1 VGSVPTE
8 TRLRGFGSRGVFAIL
23 VVFAGAIV
31 GGPLLAAALVLVWAR
46 LSGTPFRALGFVRP
60 KSWTL
65 TIAGGAAF
73 GIVFKLVMKAVVM
86 PLLGAPAINAPYH
99 YLAGN
104 TAALPGMIATVLV
117 GAAFAEEVFFRGYLF
132 ERLEALLG
140 TSRGALAA
148 TLVVSATLFAAAH
161 YGGQGVPGVEQAAV
175 TGLVIGGVYAW
186 RKEIWTPMVIHAAF
200 DLTALA
206 LIYRDLEERVAHW
219 IFR

>member
-1 VGSVPTE
+1 VPTE
-8 TRLRGFGSRGVFAIL
+8 PRLRGFGPRGVFAIL

-60 KSWTL
+60 RNWTATL
-65 TIAGGAAF
+65 LGGSAF
-73 GIVFKLVMKAVVM
+73 GVVLKLVMKALVM

-104 TAALPGMIATVLV
+104 TAALPLMIATVLV
-117 GAAFAEEVFFRGYLF
+117 SAAFAEEVVFRGYLF
-132 ERLEALLG
+132 ERLGALLG
-140 TSRGALAA
+140 TSRAALAA
-148 TLVVSATLFAAAH
+148 TLLISAALFAAAH
-161 YGGQGVPGVEQAAV
+161 YGGQGLPGVEQAAV

-186 RKEIWTPMVIHAAF
+186 RKELWTPMVVHAAF
-200 DLTALA
+200 DLAALA
-206 LIYRDLEERVAHW
+206 LIYGDLEERVAHW

>member
-1 VGSVPTE
+1 MPTE
-8 TRLRGFGSRGVFAIL
+8 PRLRGFGPRGVFAIL

-60 KSWTL
+60 RNWTATL
-65 TIAGGAAF
+65 LGGSAF
-73 GIVFKLVMKAVVM
+73 GVVLKLVMKALVM

-104 TAALPGMIATVLV
+104 TAALPLMIATVLV
-117 GAAFAEEVFFRGYLF
+117 SAAFAEEVVFRGYLF
-132 ERLEALLG
+132 ERLGALLG
-140 TSRGALAA
+140 TSRAALAA
-148 TLVVSATLFAAAH
+148 TLLISAALFAAAH
-161 YGGQGVPGVEQAAV
+161 YGGQGLPGVEQAAV

-186 RKEIWTPMVIHAAF
+186 RKELWTPMVVHAAF
-200 DLTALA
+200 DLAALA
-206 LIYRDLEERVAHW
+206 LIYGDLEERVAHW